1 MFLTHSHTLMPTN
14 CLMIYQA
21 SHEEANDFFIEMKDE
36 FVAKPQ
42 NKENLLDKKN

>member
-1 MFLTHSHTLMPTN
+1 LH
-14 CLMIYQA
+14 C

-36 FVAKPQ
+36 FIAKPQ